1 MDMCHT
7 ILQPLSPSAK
17 QVCVW
22 HVRLHSQQNSFF
34 SRWVS
39 AGTQFF
45 KMGFDELPAGGVR
58 PQPVVDVAGPL
69 VRDMRQR
76 SKDMA
81 LSLDVPA
88 LQTAKGVGPQAP
100 GWVLKVPVPL
110 IRETTQKNKE
120 ILTEMELRTSQE
132 LPEVLVVER
141 RRPPRAAQSVAVPK
155 IVLLDGIQQR
165 GGVQTVDTPAPQ
177 VGEG

>member
-1 MDMCHT
+1 M
-7 ILQPLSPSAK
+7 
-17 QVCVW
+17 
-22 HVRLHSQQNSFF
+22 N
-34 SRWVS
+34 
-39 AGTQFF
+39 
-45 KMGFDELPAGGVR
+45 FDELSAGGVR

-76 SKDMA
+76 RSKGMA

-100 GWVLKVPVPL
+100 VCVLNVPVPL
-110 IRETTQKNKE
+110 IRETTQNNKE

-141 RRPPRAAQSVAVPK
+141 PRPPRAAQSVAVPK
-155 IVLLDGIQQR
+155 IVLLNGIQQR